1 MFNLK
6 NKNITKKIILAL
18 TILFTTSMLIPVMGQ
33 MTAKES
39 EKDLKK
45 KSMKMARKDAKKK
58 KKEGY
63 FVPPG
68 ALPMEKQLEKAF
80 VRQNMEDENGYP
92 KYIVASGNS
101 VAGTQT
107 AAKLQATETAK
118 LNLAGTISTS
128 VAALIE
134 NNIANQQLTREEA
147 ATVTK
152 TVAAAKNIIAQEL
165 GRVIPLVEMYK
176 NVGSDNIQCDVQI
189 AYDNKTAMD
198 MAKKVIR
205 NKLEEETNILQDKLD
220 KILDL
225 N

>member
-1 MFNLK
+1 MKKLTLVIAMF
-6 NKNITKKIILAL
+6 IAATAV
-18 TILFTTSMLIPVMGQ
+18 MPVMSQ
-33 MTAKES
+33 TTAKES

-58 KKEGY
+58 TKEGY

-68 ALPMEKQLEKAF
+68 ALPMDKQLEKAF
-80 VRQNMEDENGYP
+80 VKQNMEDEKGYP
-92 KYIVASGNS
+92 KYIVQSGNS

-118 LNLAGTISTS
+118 LALAGTISTT

-134 NNIANQQLTREEA
+134 NNIANEQMTREEA

-152 TVAAAKNIIAQEL
+152 TVAASKNLIAQEL

-189 AYDNKTAMD
+189 AYDSKTAMD
-198 MAKKVIR
+198 MAKKVIL
-205 NKLEEETNILQDKLD
+205 KQLEEETKILQEKLD
-220 KILDL
+220 RIMDL

>member
-1 MFNLK
+1 M
-6 NKNITKKIILAL
+6 KKLILAITL
-18 TILFTTSMLIPVMGQ
+18 LFAVSFAMPIMAQSTS
-33 MTAKES
+33 KSS

-58 KKEGY
+58 TKAGY
-63 FVPPG
+63 FVAPG
-68 ALPMEKQLEKAF
+68 ALPMDKQLEKAF
-80 VRQNMEDENGYP
+80 IKQNMEDDKGYP

-107 AAKLQATETAK
+107 AAKIQAMETAK
-118 LNLAGTISTS
+118 LTLAGTISTT

-134 NNIANQQLTREEA
+134 NNIANEQLTREEA

-152 TVAAAKNIIAQEL
+152 TVAASKNIIAQEL
-165 GRVIPLVEMYK
+165 GRVIPLTEMYK

-189 AYDNKTAMD
+189 AYDSKTAMD

-205 NKLEEETNILQDKLD
+205 KQLSEETDALQDKLD
-220 KILDL
+220 NLMKF
-225 N
+225 

>member
-1 MFNLK
+1 MFNFK
-6 NKNITKKIILAL
+6 NKNTMKKLIFAITFIFAASAFMPLLAQ
-18 TILFTTSMLIPVMGQ
+18 T
-33 MTAKES
+33 TAKES

-63 FVPPG
+63 YVAPG
-68 ALPMEKQLEKAF
+68 ALPMDKQLEKAF
-80 VRQNMEDENGYP
+80 IKQNMEDDKGYP
-92 KYIVASGNS
+92 KYIVQSGNS

-107 AAKLQATETAK
+107 AAKLQAMETAK

-134 NNIANQQLTREEA
+134 NNIANEQLTREEA

-152 TVAAAKNIIAQEL
+152 TVAASKNIIAQEL

-176 NVGSDNIQCDVQI
+176 NVGNDNVQCDVQI
-189 AYDNKTAMD
+189 SYDQRTAMD

-205 NKLEEETNILQDKLD
+205 QKLEEETNILQDKLD
-220 KILDL
+220 KLLDL

>member
-6 NKNITKKIILAL
+6 NKNTMKKIILAL
-18 TILFTTSMLIPVMGQ
+18 TILFSVSMLIPAMGQ
-33 MTAKES
+33 TTAKQS

-45 KSMKMARKDAKKK
+45 KSMKLARKDAKRLR
-58 KKEGY
+58 KEGY
-63 FVPPG
+63 FVAPG
-68 ALPMEKQLEKAF
+68 ALPMDKQLEKAYIK
-80 VRQNMEDENGYP
+80 QNMLDDKGYP
-92 KYIVASGNS
+92 KYIVAPGNS

-118 LNLAGTISTS
+118 LTLAGTISTS

-134 NNIANQQLTREEA
+134 NNIANEQLTREEA

-165 GRVIPLVEMYK
+165 GRVIPLVELYK

-189 AYDNKTAMD
+189 AYDSKTAMD
-198 MAKKVIR
+198 MAKQVIR
-205 NKLEEETNILQDKLD
+205 KKLEEETNILQDKLD
-220 KILDL
+220 KLLDL
-225 N
+225 K